1 MPAPRIQ
8 IAPSMLSADFGRLA
22 DEVRAAERAGADVIH
37 LDVMDGHFVPN
48 ITIGPMVVA
57 AVNKV
62 TELPLDCHLMIE
74 NPERYVEQF
83 AKAGADVISVHPEA
97 CPHLHRVIQQIRNA
111 GARASCAL
119 NPHTPL
125 NVLDHVLEDLSMV
138 LIMTVNPG
146 FGGQSF
152 IEACVPKVRA
162 LRDEANRRG
171 LSLDIEVDGGIKP
184 GPTVRKAAAAGA
196 NVFVAGSAVFEAPD
210 YGTVIRALRDG
221 AREAWGMASA
231 PAVA

>member
-1 MPAPRIQ
+1 MNPRIQ
-8 IAPSMLSADFGRLA
+8 IAPSMLSCDFGRLA
-22 DEVRAAERAGADVIH
+22 EEVRAAEKAGADIIH

-74 NPERYVEQF
+74 HPEKYVDAF

-97 CPHLHRVIQQIRNA
+97 CPHLHRVLQQIRAA
-111 GARASCAL
+111 GARPSCAI

-125 NVLDHVLEDLSMV
+125 SVLDYVIEDLAMV
-138 LIMTVNPG
+138 LVMTVNPG

-162 LRDEANRRG
+162 LREEANRRG
-171 LSLDIEVDGGIKP
+171 LQLDIEVDGGIKP
-184 GPTVRKAAAAGA
+184 GPTVRAAAAAGA

-210 YGTVIRALRDG
+210 YGAVIRALRQG
-221 AREAWGMASA
+221 AEEAWGLTARA
-231 PAVA
+231 AV

>member
-1 MPAPRIQ
+1 MNPRIQ
-8 IAPSMLSADFGRLA
+8 IAPSMLSCDFGRLA
-22 DEVRAAERAGADVIH
+22 EEVRAAENAGADLIH

-74 NPERYVEQF
+74 HPEKYVDAF
-83 AKAGADVISVHPEA
+83 AKAGADLISVHPEA
-97 CPHLHRVIQQIRNA
+97 CPHLHRVLQQIRAA
-111 GARASCAL
+111 GARPSCAI

-125 NVLDHVLEDLSMV
+125 SVLDYVLEDLAMV
-138 LIMTVNPG
+138 LVMTVNPG

-162 LRDEANRRG
+162 LREEANRRG
-171 LSLDIEVDGGIKP
+171 LQLDIEVDGGIKP
-184 GPTVRKAAAAGA
+184 GPTVRAAAAAGA

-210 YGTVIRALRDG
+210 YGAVIRSLRQG
-221 AREAWGMASA
+221 AEEAWGLTARA
-231 PAVA
+231 AV

>member
-1 MPAPRIQ
+1 MPPRIL
-8 IAPSMLSADFGRLA
+8 IAPSVLSADFGRLA
-22 DEVRAAERAGADVIH
+22 DEVRAAEKAGADVIH

-62 TELPLDCHLMIE
+62 TDLPLDVHLMIE
-74 NPERYVEQF
+74 HPERYVDQF

-97 CPHLHRVIQQIRNA
+97 CPHLHRVIQQIRAA
-111 GARASCAL
+111 GARPSCSL

-125 NVLDHVLEDLSMV
+125 NVLDHVLEDLAMV

-152 IEACVPKVRA
+152 IEACVPKVKA
-162 LRDEANRRG
+162 LREEANRRG
-171 LSLDIEVDGGIKP
+171 LALDIEVDGGIKP
-184 GPTVRKAAAAGA
+184 GPTIRKAAEAGA

-210 YGTVIRALRDG
+210 YAAVIRALRDG
-221 AREAWGMASA
+221 AREAWGLASA
-231 PAVA
+231 SALA